1 METKETYIKVKRHNA
16 NKPVVVYSGS
26 MIQQNHGEKP
36 KGHGYV
42 LWDLP
47 KREHLHYEV
56 KNDYGYYTIEVRD
69 GKCVRDNS
77 RYQKKD

>member
-1 METKETYIKVKRHNA
+1 MEDKTTYIKVKRHNA

-36 KGHGYV
+36 QGHGYV

-47 KREHLHYEV
+47 KRKHTHHEV
-56 KNDYGYYTIEVRD
+56 HNEYGYYTIEVRD
-69 GKCVRDNS
+69 GE
-77 RYQKKD
+77 